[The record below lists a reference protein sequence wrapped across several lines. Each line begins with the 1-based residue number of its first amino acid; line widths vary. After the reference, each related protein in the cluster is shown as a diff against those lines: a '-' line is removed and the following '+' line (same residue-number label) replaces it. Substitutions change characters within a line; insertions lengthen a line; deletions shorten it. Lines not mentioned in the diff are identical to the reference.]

1 MKTIN
6 KFFTLAFTA
15 SVAVACNNAP
25 EGAVEATDAEEV
37 ATSETITATYAV
49 VVDGDEIM
57 WEGYET
63 FSGDS
68 HNGSLQVIDGN
79 LNVEEDQLVGG
90 NFTIDMT
97 SINDMDLA
105 ENPDSKAKLEGH
117 LKSGDFFAVDSFPKA
132 MFEITEVK
140 AVDNDTTGATHH
152 LSGNLTLRGITKNI
166 TVPAMVNMEN
176 DMIMVKTPE
185 FVIDRSKWNVRF
197 RSTSFAEFANVAK
210 DKAIDNNLKLQV
222 NLKAAKA

>member
-15 SVAVACNNAP
+15 AVAVACNNAP
-25 EGAVEATDAEEV
+25 EEAVEATDAEEV
-37 ATSETITATYAV
+37 LAAETTTAAYTVAT
-49 VVDGDEIM
+49 DGDEIM

-68 HNGSLQVIDGN
+68 HNGTLQVTEGT

-90 NFTIDMT
+90 SFTIDMT
-97 SINDMDLA
+97 TINDQDL
-105 ENPDSKAKLEGH
+105 EDPESKAKLEGH
-117 LKSGDFFAVDSFPKA
+117 LKSGDFFAVDSFPTAK
-132 MFEITEVK
+132 FEITEIK

-176 DMIMVKTPE
+176 NMIMVNTPE

-197 RSTSFAEFANVAK
+197 RSTSFAEFADVAK
-210 DKAIDNNLKLQV
+210 DKAIDNNLKLKV
-222 NLKAAKA
+222 SLKAAKA